1 MYSHPCRVASAKR
14 YRSFAKLNPPFLAWL
29 LIIGALLFNISAVQA
44 KAKQWPAQCV
54 HPVTGEL
61 KSNAAAHP
69 QCDEAIQALSGTA
82 SGDTDE
88 ATELEIEPS
97 SHDFGAV
104 NMGQTSAER
113 QITLFNNGD
122 QPLQLDFIDE
132 LGNVTTTLDEMGNVT
147 TAFGY
152 QALDDLGNPTTL
164 SEFRITDDSC
174 SNTELSITPS
184 PSAACELTLVF
195 EPQALGTKTFNLP
208 IPYLDEFG
216 NPTSLAVPLSGQG
229 VDIPIPNIGATLMS
243 HDFEEINIGSESDV
257 QTIRIS
263 NSGDGELNIGQVT
276 LPNTADFILLY
287 DFCSSQTL
295 SSDQNCSLRIQFKPQ
310 TVGAKTATL
319 AIVSDDP
326 STPTLEIAL
335 SGEGTLPPTPNIEM
349 EEASYDF
356 GETQVGTTSEFKVAR
371 VMNTGNAPLQL
382 GQISLVGSEFMI
394 KYDLC
399 SNKTLSPSR
408 YCSVIMQFKPIS
420 VGAKT
425 ANLSIPSNDPDMPTL
440 EVPLNGT
447 ATGWCQGNYEQG
459 FSTYPQT
466 PDFGTEVVGG
476 SIFMQ
481 QSVYTWA
488 RGCGALHIE
497 TITVT
502 GTDAAE
508 FSITNQHC
516 YNGSWQDQAYSSCY
530 FKLVFSPT
538 VAGTKTAELTATF
551 NDTSVKTI
559 PLQATAVNP
568 PAQPN
573 LSVSPNAFDFGTVMV
588 ARQSESQILTLQNA
602 GNVNL
607 SFNQI
612 ELTGIAASEF
622 SVNKWNCYYRR
633 FLRPSEHCYINTQFT
648 PISTGSKQAQLTI
661 TSNSANMASVNVPL
675 TGIAEESKD
684 CSDDNITIESATNGI
699 WATETPNGYTG
710 DSDAWIRRSVSNG
723 SVAPNRPT
731 ENDVVRINGDHTII
745 GIPFAK
751 VRTLCIAPNANLESL
766 DRAGTPLEIQATD
779 YIENK
784 GNIIGLPGVDDMP
797 GATSCTSKQTIG
809 NRKCANPGASIL
821 LKVGKSF
828 QKHGKM
834 GDWWWYGSGGPILNT
849 GMIQA
854 GNGGNG
860 SQYGAPG
867 GDAIVLGR
875 NTLNRGTIQA
885 GKGGNVTGT
894 TTGEGGRGGLTQI
907 WGKLGGPGHLYNING
922 AEALAGDGGSCS
934 GDNQIGGRGGNLW
947 LVSLPNVHLSNGIF
961 KAGKG
966 GTGCTTPGGDGWVR
980 IEPSVIDL
988 SGSNTK
994 IEGGDITIFGGKDW
1008 TLDLS
1013 NLSDTALT
1021 ATGNITLAVGKGG
1034 SINLSGSSGKILK
1047 SGGQIT
1053 LFADNIVLD
1062 EDVALSA
1069 LVEANSIVAGPSKI
1083 LRDVALV
1090 GPGTLIGKPGETLQ
1104 VNLTLTNNGAEAD
1117 TYALS
1122 VTDTAGWH
1130 LGQLPY
1136 IVEIEGLASVSLV
1149 LNVTLPAEEEVTD
1162 IISINAISQLA
1173 PDTHSTATVLVSTTE
1188 KGDSVTLDEGILNLP
1203 GIDTNVNGGDV
1214 TISSSEDGTL
1224 DLSNVGGSKVVSA
1237 TGKITLAVSENG
1249 FIDLRGNNSAILET
1263 TGEVIIFANP
1273 DNILLDPGVKLEDI
1287 IKASN
1292 IVVLPSKPSHNA
1304 ALTGLRSSLSKPANA
1319 IVPLRFT
1326 LANTGMETDA
1336 YTLNATDSAG
1346 WRMTPLPKLKRI
1358 KGLDSVDLLMN
1369 VTLPETVGE
1378 TNVITV
1384 TATSKAKP
1392 SLVVTA
1398 RVNLTVT
1405 SASLSGT
1412 VVGVS
1417 PINTSGL
1424 CPNSGPISRMCS
1436 NRGRVITDG
1445 KLDSSASVSGGSF
1458 AGSIENQGM
1467 IAQATIESGAVLHGG
1482 KLSGRIKNQ
1491 GTLADFDFVGAE
1503 IKGGTL
1509 SGKITN
1515 RSKVGG
1521 VFIDVHLDADTQIDG
1536 GAIAGDVTGKAE
1548 APASLTDIEVKSGTH
1563 LSHVVLGDAVQLDGT
1578 VTFTD
1583 VYLAPDVQLIG
1594 GKVRGNLIGDLKAPG
1609 LLENI
1614 TIEAG
1619 SQLSAVIIGDDVKLP
1634 KAITLGEGV
1643 VFTNRDTIPSGVELL
1658 GILPSRGDEIAG
1670 VSYERRRVDLSVDVY
1685 EPSDGI
1691 LSAIN
1696 DLSVFKD
1703 NDWVFTQESDSG
1715 LMTLRIDTVSFSLL
1729 PVSIKGSTGP
1739 VGLEIEGSQGI
1750 YFITD
1755 TGLAV
1760 LTRPMLE
1767 APGALQSALSELDLP
1782 EFTVQGNGNLS
1793 IPGDGNVWYSANP
1806 DGLSFEVSG
1815 DIETGLMMLDSPVL
1829 SGTPSAALAF
1839 SDKGGNVRQ
1848 QLIYPAPAQPEA
1860 LYSTAQNVSI
1870 EAHGLMSFSLKG
1882 KKYRGVVD
1890 YAVKNDGGSTTDALQ
1905 VESIADANGDGIK
1918 DVVLKYPNGN
1928 QQTMFVL
1935 E

>member
-1 MYSHPCRVASAKR
+1 MYSHPCRVG
-14 YRSFAKLNPPFLAWL
+14 KLNPPFLAWL

-69 QCDEAIQALSGTA
+69 ECEEAIQALSGTG

-104 NMGQTSAER
+104 NIGQSSAER

-122 QPLQLDFIDE
+122 EPLQLDFIDE
-132 LGNVTTTLDEMGNVT
+132 LGNVTTTVDEWGNVT

-152 QALDDLGNPTTL
+152 QALDDFGNPTTL

-174 SNTELSITPS
+174 SNTELGITPS

-195 EPQALGTKTFNLP
+195 ESQALGTKTFNLP
-208 IPYLDEFG
+208 IPYLDELG
-216 NPTSLAVPLSGQG
+216 NPTSLEVPLSGQG

-243 HDFEEINIGSESDV
+243 HDFGEINIDSESDV

-287 DFCSSQTL
+287 DFCSNQTL
-295 SSDQNCSLRIQFKPQ
+295 SPDQNCSLRIQFKPQ
-310 TVGAKTATL
+310 TVGPKTAKL
-319 AIVSDDP
+319 LIASDDP
-326 STPTLEIAL
+326 STPTLEVSL
-335 SGEGTLPPTPNIEM
+335 SGEGTLPPTPNVEM
-349 EEASYDF
+349 EQAAYDF
-356 GETQVGTTSEFKVAR
+356 GETQVGTASDYLAAR

-382 GQISLVGSEFMI
+382 GQISVVGAEFMI

-399 SNKTLSPSR
+399 SNKTLGASR
-408 YCSVIMQFKPIS
+408 YCSVIMQFKPQS

-425 ANLSIPSNDPDMPTL
+425 ANLSIPSNDPDTPTL
-440 EVPLNGT
+440 DVALNGT
-447 ATGWCQGNYEQG
+447 GTGWCQGNYEQG

-466 PDFGTEVVGG
+466 PDFGSEVVGG

-497 TITVT
+497 KITVT
-502 GTDAAE
+502 GTDATE
-508 FSITNQHC
+508 FSITDQYC

-530 FKLVFSPT
+530 FKLVFTPT
-538 VAGTKTAELTATF
+538 AAGTKTAEVTATF

-559 PLQATAVNP
+559 PLQAIAVSP
-568 PAQPN
+568 PAQAN

-588 ARQSESQILTLQNA
+588 GHQSQSQILTLQNA

-607 SFNQI
+607 SLNQI
-612 ELTGIAASEF
+612 DMTGVGASEF

-633 FLRPSEHCYINTQFT
+633 FLRPSEYCYINTQFT
-648 PISTGSKQAQLTI
+648 PILAGSKQAQLTI
-661 TSNSANMASVNVPL
+661 TSNSANMPSVNVPL
-675 TGIAEESKD
+675 TGIAEEPKN
-684 CSDDNITIESATNGI
+684 CSDDNITIESATDGI
-699 WATETPNGYTG
+699 WATETLNGYTG
-710 DSDAWIRRSVSNG
+710 DSDAWIRRSAPNG

-731 ENDVVRINGDHTII
+731 ENDVVRINGSHTII

-751 VRTLCIAPNANLESL
+751 VKTLCIAPNANLESL

-797 GATSCTSKQTIG
+797 GATSCISKQTIG
-809 NRKCANPGASIL
+809 SRKCANPGASIL
-821 LKVGKSF
+821 LKVGKRF

-849 GMIQA
+849 GVIQS

-885 GKGGNVTGT
+885 GKGGDVTGT

-988 SGSNTK
+988 SGANTK
-994 IEGGDITIFGGKDW
+994 IEGGDITIFGGQDW

-1034 SINLSGSSGKILK
+1034 SINLSGSSGKIMK

-1062 EDVALSA
+1062 EDVGLYD

-1090 GPGTLIGKPGETLQ
+1090 GPGSSIGKPGETLQ
-1104 VNLTLTNNGAEAD
+1104 VNLILTNNGAEAD

-1136 IVEIEGLASVSLV
+1136 TLEVEGLASVSLV
-1149 LNVTLPAEEEVTD
+1149 LNVTLPAAEEVTD
-1162 IISINAISQLA
+1162 IITINAISQLA

-1214 TISSSEDGTL
+1214 IISSSQKGI
-1224 DLSNVGGSKVVSA
+1224 DLSNIGGSKVVSA

-1263 TGEVIIFANP
+1263 TGEVIIFANRA
-1273 DNILLDPGVKLEDI
+1273 NILLDPGVKLEDI

-1326 LANTGMETDA
+1326 LANTGMATDA

-1398 RVNLTVT
+1398 QVNLTVT

-1424 CPNSGPISRMCS
+1424 CPDTGSISRMCS
-1436 NRGRVITDG
+1436 NRGRVITDA
-1445 KLDSSASVSGGSF
+1445 KLDSNASISGGSF
-1458 AGSIENQGM
+1458 AGSIDNQGM
-1467 IAQATIESGAVLHGG
+1467 IAQATIESGAVLRGG
-1482 KLSGRIKNQ
+1482 KLSGRIMNE
-1491 GTLADFDFVGAE
+1491 GTLADFNFVGAE

-1515 RSKVGG
+1515 RSQVGG
-1521 VFIDVHLDADTQIDG
+1521 VFIDVHLDADTRIEG
-1536 GAIAGDVTGKAE
+1536 GAIGGDVTGEAE

-1563 LSHVVLGDAVQLDGT
+1563 LSHVVLGDAVQLDGA
-1578 VTFTD
+1578 VTFSD
-1583 VYLAPDVQLIG
+1583 VYLAPEAHLRG
-1594 GKVRGNLIGDLKAPG
+1594 GEVRGNLIGDLKAPG

-1614 TIEAG
+1614 TIQAG
-1619 SQLSAVIIGDDVKLP
+1619 SQLSAVIIGDGVKLP
-1634 KAITLGEGV
+1634 KELTLGEGV
-1643 VFTNRDTIPSGVELL
+1643 LFTNRDAIPSGVELL
-1658 GILPSRGDEIAG
+1658 GILPSSGDEIAG
-1670 VSYERRRVDLSVDVY
+1670 VTYERQRVDLSVDVY
-1685 EPSDGI
+1685 EPSNGI

-1703 NDWVFTQESDSG
+1703 NDWAFTQEPDSG
-1715 LMTLRIDTVSFSLL
+1715 LMTLSIDTVRFSLL
-1729 PVSIKGSTGP
+1729 PVSIKRSTGP

-1767 APGALQSALSELDLP
+1767 APGALQSALSELGLA
-1782 EFTVQGNGNLS
+1782 EFTVQTNGNLS
-1793 IPGDGNVWYSANP
+1793 IPGEGNVWYSANP

-1829 SGTPSAALAF
+1829 SGTPSAALGF
-1839 SDKGGNVRQ
+1839 SDKGGNARQ

-1882 KKYRGVVD
+1882 KSYRGVVD
-1890 YAVKNDGGSTTDALQ
+1890 YLVRNEGGSTTDALQ

-1928 QQTMFVL
+1928 QQTMFVV

>member
-1 MYSHPCRVASAKR
+1 MYSHPCRVG
-14 YRSFAKLNPPFLAWL
+14 KLNPPNLAWL

-69 QCDEAIQALSGTA
+69 ECEEAIQALSGTG

-132 LGNVTTTLDEMGNVT
+132 LGNVTTTVDEWGNVT

-152 QALDDLGNPTTL
+152 QALDDFGNPTTL

-174 SNTELSITPS
+174 SNTELGITPS

-195 EPQALGTKTFNLP
+195 ESQALGTKTFNLP
-208 IPYLDEFG
+208 IPYLDELG
-216 NPTSLAVPLSGQG
+216 NPTSLEVPLSGQG

-243 HDFEEINIGSESDV
+243 HDFGEINIDSESDV

-295 SSDQNCSLRIQFKPQ
+295 SADQNCSLRIQFKPQ

-319 AIVSDDP
+319 AISSDDP
-326 STPTLEIAL
+326 STSTLEIAL
-335 SGEGTLPPTPNIEM
+335 SGEGRLPPTPNIEM

-356 GETQVGTTSEFKVAR
+356 GETQVGTTSDFKVAR

-382 GQISLVGSEFMI
+382 GQISLVGSEFII

-399 SNKTLSPSR
+399 SNKTLGVSR

-459 FSTYPQT
+459 FYTYPQT
-466 PDFGTEVVGG
+466 PDFGSEVVGG
-476 SIFMQ
+476 STSMRQ
-481 QSVYTWA
+481 GVYTWA
-488 RGCGALHIE
+488 RGCGALKIE
-497 TITVT
+497 NISVI

-508 FSITNQHC
+508 FSITDRHC
-516 YNGSWQDQAYSSCY
+516 YHGSYSDTSYSSCH
-530 FKLVFSPT
+530 FKTVFSPT
-538 VAGTKTAELTATF
+538 AEGTKEAELAMTF
-551 NDTSVKTI
+551 NDTTVKTVA
-559 PLQATAVNP
+559 LTAKAVTTG
-568 PAQPN
+568 QPN
-573 LSVSPNAFDFGTVMV
+573 IMLFPNEHHFGTTT
-588 ARQSESQILTLQNA
+588 AGSYGSSQSFTVKNT
-602 GNVNL
+602 GDVNL
-607 SFNQI
+607 TFETISVTGQNSADFQAYSWGCLYNSLNPSQQCQVYTAFTPKTVGEKQANLTI
-612 ELTGIAASEF
+612 SSNAPLAEAALTGTATEAA
-622 SVNKWNCYYRR
+622 
-633 FLRPSEHCYINTQFT
+633 
-648 PISTGSKQAQLTI
+648 
-661 TSNSANMASVNVPL
+661 
-675 TGIAEESKD
+675 D
-684 CSDDNITIESATNGI
+684 CSDEHITIESASTGL
-699 WATETPNGYTG
+699 WATHLSSDNWWNYTG
-710 DSDAWIRRSVSNG
+710 DSDAWTRLKTPYDND
-723 SVAPNRPT
+723 SVAPNRPVAG
-731 ENDVVRINGDHTII
+731 DVVRIKAGHTITGIPYTNIRALCIEANGTLESSNESRNPYLSVYATDYMENLGTII
-745 GIPFAK
+745 GLNGADE
-751 VRTLCIAPNANLESL
+751 TT
-766 DRAGTPLEIQATD
+766 DATD
-779 YIENK
+779 CTAYSWYNQENCAQ
-784 GNIIGLPGVDDMP
+784 P
-797 GATSCTSKQTIG
+797 GAGIHLSVGYAAPFRNEGTIISGHGGDGKRYGAYGGWIGIYGGGLTNTDDLGIINAGRGGSLTGTQSGEAGRGGGVSMWGNDYFTSDGRGI
-809 NRKCANPGASIL
+809 
-821 LKVGKSF
+821 
-828 QKHGKM
+828 
-834 GDWWWYGSGGPILNT
+834 Y
-849 GMIQA
+849 A
-854 GNGGNG
+854 GNGGNCNANATEP
-860 SQYGAPG
+860 QTG
-867 GDAIVLGR
+867 GNGGNMWLNAR
-875 NTLNRGTIQA
+875 NTVNLLDGTFA
-885 GKGGNVTGT
+885 TGKGGKNC
-894 TTGEGGRGGLTQI
+894 
-907 WGKLGGPGHLYNING
+907 
-922 AEALAGDGGSCS
+922 EASGGSN
-934 GDNQIGGRGGNLW
+934 GQDGRFN
-947 LVSLPNVHLSNGIF
+947 
-961 KAGKG
+961 
-966 GTGCTTPGGDGWVR
+966 TD
-980 IEPSVIDL
+980 PSVL
-988 SGSNTK
+988 TVSGESLK
-994 IEGGDITIFGGKDW
+994 IEGGDVTIFGGEDW
-1008 TLDLS
+1008 SLNFN
-1013 NLSDTALT
+1013 NLSDNAVT
-1021 ATGNITLAVGKGG
+1021 ATGNLTIAVGKGG
-1034 SINLSGSSGKILK
+1034 GLNMTNNT
-1047 SGGQIT
+1047 GQIFKSEGQVT
-1053 LFADNIVLD
+1053 LFSDNIVLD
-1062 EDVALSA
+1062 DGVALSDMI
-1069 LVEANSIVAGPSKI
+1069 EAKNIVVAPSKT
-1083 LRDVALV
+1083 LRDVSLSAPSKVSGDPQAVL
-1090 GPGTLIGKPGETLQ
+1090 PIT
-1104 VNLTLTNNGAEAD
+1104 LTLSNGGPEKD
-1117 TYALS
+1117 SYALS
-1122 VTDTAGWH
+1122 VTDTAGWN
-1130 LGQLPY
+1130 LGLLPY
-1136 IVEIEGLASVSLV
+1136 TVELDGLTNVEIV
-1149 LNVTLPAEEEVTD
+1149 LNVTLPATGGVTD
-1162 IISINAISQLA
+1162 VISVNAISQNA
-1173 PDTHSTATVLVSTTE
+1173 PEANATTTIQVAVNE
-1188 KGDSVTLDEGILNLP
+1188 DAGHASVDDGILNLP
-1203 GIDTNVNGGDV
+1203 GINTNVEGGDV
-1214 TISSSEDGTL
+1214 TISLSQDGTL
-1224 DLSNVGGSKVVSA
+1224 DLSNIGGSKVVSA

-1263 TGEVIIFANP
+1263 TGEVIIFANRA
-1273 DNILLDPGVKLEDI
+1273 NILLDPGVKLEDI

-1326 LANTGMETDA
+1326 LANTGMATDA

-1398 RVNLTVT
+1398 QVNLTVT

-1424 CPNSGPISRMCS
+1424 CPDTGSISRMCS
-1436 NRGRVITDG
+1436 NRGRVITDA
-1445 KLDSSASVSGGSF
+1445 KLDSNASVSGGSF

-1467 IAQATIESGAVLHGG
+1467 IAQAKIESGAVLHGG
-1482 KLSGRIKNQ
+1482 KLSGRIVNE
-1491 GTLADFDFVGAE
+1491 GTLADFNFVGAE

-1515 RSKVGG
+1515 RSQVGG
-1521 VFIDVHLDADTQIDG
+1521 VFIDVHLDADTRIEG
-1536 GAIAGDVTGKAE
+1536 GAIGGDVTGKAE
-1548 APASLTDIEVKSGTH
+1548 APASLTDIKVKSGTH
-1563 LSHVVLGDAVQLDGT
+1563 LSHVVLGDAVQLDGA
-1578 VTFTD
+1578 VTFSD
-1583 VYLAPDVQLIG
+1583 VYLAPDAHLRG
-1594 GKVRGNLIGDLKAPG
+1594 GEVRGNLIGDLKAPG

-1614 TIEAG
+1614 TIQAG
-1619 SQLSAVIIGDDVKLP
+1619 SQLSAVIIGDGVKLP
-1634 KAITLGEGV
+1634 KELTLGEGV
-1643 VFTNRDTIPSGVELL
+1643 LFTNRDTIPSGVELL

-1670 VSYERRRVDLSVDVY
+1670 VSYERRRVDLSVDVF
-1685 EPSDGI
+1685 EPSNGI

-1703 NDWVFTQESDSG
+1703 NGWAFSQESDSG
-1715 LMTLRIDTVSFSLL
+1715 LMTLSIDTVRFSLL
-1729 PVSIKGSTGP
+1729 PVSIKRSTGP
-1739 VGLEIEGSQGI
+1739 AGLEIEGSQGI

-1767 APGALQSALSELDLP
+1767 APGALQSALSELGLA
-1782 EFTVQGNGNLS
+1782 EFTVQANGNLS

-1860 LYSTAQNVSI
+1860 LYSTAQNVRI

-1882 KKYRGVVD
+1882 KSYRGVVD
-1890 YAVKNDGGSTTDALQ
+1890 YLVRNEGGSTTDALQ

-1928 QQTMFVL
+1928 QQTMFVV